1 MLPGDPGTTAPAAA
15 WTSSGDY
22 PGSGL
27 GGMVTSGGGFGSSL
41 GGGSLGE
48 DSAVVED
55 SGVVSGPLPGSN
67 AELSDDHDD
76 IDDGMVESTTSGSAD
91 VETGP
96 TSEDSHLQENES
108 QEEEGSKLS
117 LNGTTFVII
126 INDNDHINSVSL
138 ATPDKF
144 MSITRPNVSHDSP
157 PGNVGDKWSA
167 TPVTNRLLCIAA
179 F

>member
-1 MLPGDPGTTAPAAA
+1 MLPGEGTTAPVS

-27 GGMVTSGGGFGSSL
+27 GGTVVEDYGSSL
-41 GGGSLGE
+41 GGGTVGE
-48 DSAVVED
+48 DTAVVEESD
-55 SGVVSGPLPGSN
+55 VVSGPLPGSN
-67 AELSDDHDD
+67 AEPSGDHED
-76 IDDGMVESTTSGSAD
+76 IDIGVVESTTSGSAD
-91 VETGP
+91 VATLP
-96 TSEDSHLQENES
+96 TSEDVPLQEDES
-108 QEEEGSKLS
+108 QGEEESKLS

-144 MSITRPNVSHDSP
+144 MSITRPNNVSHDSSS
-157 PGNVGDKWSA
+157 GNVGDKWSA
-167 TPVTNRLLCIAA
+167 TPGTNRLLCISA